1 MKKLLLIL
9 SILFTS
15 SVYAD
20 HESNYGEYYFQQ
32 IPALCMK
39 PELVDNYLNH
49 FGFEP
54 VNVSLGREGM
64 QKDGQP
70 VYMVTYYIN
79 KDNTETTATID
90 IPSGAERC
98 LIFHTF
104 DLIEDLEKY
113 KKN

>member
-1 MKKLLLIL
+1 MKKIIIILSLLIS
-9 SILFTS
+9 SIA
-15 SVYAD
+15 YAD
-20 HESNYGEYYFQQ
+20 HEKDFGEYYFQQ
-32 IPALCMK
+32 IPALCTK

-90 IPSGAERC
+90 IPSGSERC

-104 DLIEDLEKY
+104 DLTKPL
-113 KKN
+113 KN